1 MKPRRIFCLLAAFSL
16 PMASLHAESAPSA
29 PGVDAPE
36 LAKLGPL
43 SAGYRSVSFFHADQ
57 PDLEHADPKSG
68 VVPRYTRRLQVD
80 IWYPATARKGAA
92 KAVYRGALWG
102 EPPRPP
108 VAFTQPGLAATD
120 APAMGA
126 RHPLVILSHG
136 YSNAPA
142 VMTWLTENL
151 ASKGYVVAAIRHAD
165 PNPYVIAPAIRAA
178 PNYHRPADIS
188 FVAARLRATLG
199 NQIDPEKVALI
210 GYSQGGYGVLTA
222 GGATLDPDHPYAALV
237 PGGWMKRIARGGAA
251 AETIKVPGVKAIVAL
266 APAGGGQ
273 KSVWGTEGLAGITA
287 PLLLI
292 AGDADSLLAVPS
304 FYAAILDELS
314 ARGSPVLLRSAIVAG
329 EACPGSL
336 VARHR
341 AVFGDAMLVNEY
353 GPTECS
359 VWSSAHWCMAADAAA
374 PTVAIGRPI
383 ANARLYVLDAGL
395 SPVPV
400 GVLGELY
407 IGGVGLARGYL
418 NRAGLTAERF
428 VASPFGTGERLY
440 RSGDVARWRADGV
453 LEFVGRADDQVKVR
467 GFRIELGE
475 VEAALAAEPGIAQAV
490 AAAVGE
496 AGQQRLVG
504 YIVPA
509 PDATP
514 DPAALKERLSRRL
527 PEHLV
532 PSALMVLDRLPLTAN
547 GKVDRRALPR
557 PEVTAAAG
565 RGPRNAREEALCA
578 LFGEVLGVA
587 RVGIDD
593 GFFALGGDSIMSIQ
607 LVSRARRA
615 GRTDFTVPFM
625 SSIGRRAGAED
636 FRESEL
642 AAGKGHGPFG
652 LS

>member
-292 AGDADSLLAVPS
+292 AGDADPVVGYEQGARS
-304 FYAAILDELS
+304 F
-314 ARGSPVLLRSAIVAG
+314 
-329 EACPGSL
+329 
-336 VARHR
+336 
-341 AVFGDAMLVNEY
+341 F
-353 GPTECS
+353 
-359 VWSSAHWCMAADAAA
+359 
-374 PTVAIGRPI
+374 
-383 ANARLYVLDAGL
+383 
-395 SPVPV
+395 
-400 GVLGELY
+400 
-407 IGGVGLARGYL
+407 
-418 NRAGLTAERF
+418 
-428 VASPFGTGERLY
+428 
-440 RSGDVARWRADGV
+440 
-453 LEFVGRADDQVKVR
+453 
-467 GFRIELGE
+467 
-475 VEAALAAEPGIAQAV
+475 AQAV
-490 AAAVGE
+490 NSARYLLTFQQAGHAIGLNPPLVEMRSSVWDLDWFQDPIWRQDRISAINLHFITAFLALHLKGDTSMASYLDVPVEASDQGLWDTPASTPWGAYSPGGPGVTLWKGFQRRHAAGM
-496 AGQQRLVG
+496 RL
-504 YIVPA
+504 
-509 PDATP
+509 
-514 DPAALKERLSRRL
+514 
-527 PEHLV
+527 EHL
-532 PSALMVLDRLPLTAN
+532 P
-547 GKVDRRALPR
+547 
-557 PEVTAAAG
+557 
-565 RGPRNAREEALCA
+565 
-578 LFGEVLGVA
+578 
-587 RVGIDD
+587 
-593 GFFALGGDSIMSIQ
+593 
-607 LVSRARRA
+607 
-615 GRTDFTVPFM
+615 
-625 SSIGRRAGAED
+625 
-636 FRESEL
+636 
-642 AAGKGHGPFG
+642 AGKTPPNP
-652 LS
+652 